1 LDQVAVGQDRRVDLR
16 EGYELSAGIDAAG
29 TESRSGGASGVA
41 LRRDTDS
48 VPHARQHVRDVL
60 PASDVRDDVELVVT
74 ELVTNAVLHAPAGEI
89 TFRVRALADVVR
101 VEVEDCGHGMPVRV
115 RESAEAMTGRGLAL
129 VAALSRSWGVEG
141 GRPAHKVVWAE
152 VPLAGSTLVRTEPDF
167 DLETLLAAWPDD
179 DDGEQQFTVRLGSVP
194 TDLLLEAK
202 AHVDNL
208 VREFALTTVEQ
219 LPVHLATLVPDVVQ
233 GFAEARLAIKEQAL
247 EAAARGDAETGL
259 VLTLRPSA
267 AAAGE
272 AYLAALDELDRY
284 AGAARLLTL
293 ASPPVH
299 RVFRHWYV
307 QSLVDQLRAHAAGR
321 QPEPVLSFPARL
333 AREVT
338 ELSSLRAQVR
348 RTTGLHEVGAALAGV
363 TTSGEVAAA
372 VVSAGIEVLGAHAGG
387 LLAYSDGRMQ
397 VLSAVGFPSDYLSR
411 LEAAGIADE
420 ELPGPVVLRTGEP
433 LWLESAEQ
441 RDLRFPLLAEL
452 EPRTVSTCLVPLVAG
467 RRLGVLRFSFDSPRL
482 FDDSERRFVRALAD
496 QAALAL
502 QRSELFLAEQAAR
515 HDAELLAVRLDDL
528 MSVVRRLTTA
538 TSEQDVARLAVTSAT
553 EQLGAY
559 AARLHLL
566 ADDGQLHS
574 VATASDDV
582 LASARFPTVAPDD
595 PEIPAGVALRTGEP
609 VVLRSI
615 AEIEASYP
623 KLAALYEK
631 ERSLLVV
638 PLIVEGHRLGVLSV
652 TFPESVS
659 GQQQLTFV
667 TTLADATAQALER
680 VRATSRAASAVERL
694 EFLAN
699 ASVALSGSLD
709 VDETLTTVAR
719 LVVPHVADWCVVH
732 VGEPGELRVV
742 AVAHS
747 DPDKVAWAFD
757 MQARY
762 PQDQDATTGAAHVVR
777 TGRSELYPEL
787 PAELLEAGSQDDEHL
802 QLIRDLGMT
811 SALVVP
817 LTGRGGPLGA
827 ITMLMADGRR
837 RFAEDDVRFAEDLA
851 RRAALAVETV
861 TAFAAQEGRLEA
873 VARVADAAQRA
884 ILPSPPEQIGNLRI
898 AARYVSAT
906 AEALVGGDLYEVV
919 RRPGAVRLLIGDVRG
934 KGLEAVRNA
943 TIVLGEFRAAAED
956 LDDLVQV
963 AVQLDRR
970 LSGHLDVEDFV
981 TALLAEIS
989 DDGAFTLVACGHPPA
1004 LRVSRDG
1011 STPIDAPDAL
1021 PLGLGSAPSKV
1032 SGRLAPGERLLL
1044 YTDGLVEAR
1053 DPARRFADVHD
1064 LVAPLRTA
1072 SDLGTGLDEVLDS
1085 VQAWT
1090 DSGLGDDLALLAVE
1104 LPSTARSATVS
1115 A

>member
-1 LDQVAVGQDRRVDLR
+1 MDRR
-16 EGYELSAGIDAAG
+16 GGAELSAGVEGSG
-29 TESRSGGASGVA
+29 TQCGSDSGSDEGSSDPGNGGGVA
-41 LRRDTDS
+41 LHRGTDS
-48 VPHARQHVRDVL
+48 VPRARTHVREVL
-60 PASDVRDDVELVVT
+60 PRSDVRDDVELVVT
-74 ELVTNAVLHAPAGEI
+74 ELVTNAVLHAPAGEV
-89 TFRVRALADVVR
+89 TLRVRPLADAVR
-101 VEVEDCGHGMPVRV
+101 VEVEDCGHGMPVRM
-115 RESAEAMTGRGLAL
+115 RASTEAMTGRGLTL
-129 VAALSRSWGVEG
+129 VAALSRAWGVES
-141 GRPAHKVVWAE
+141 GRPGHKVVWAE
-152 VPLAGSTLVRTEPDF
+152 LPLVGSSLARTEPDI
-167 DLETLLAAWPDD
+167 DLDALLAAWPDD
-179 DDGEQQFTVRLGSVP
+179 DDGEQRFTVRLGSVP

-208 VREFALTTVEQ
+208 VREFVLTTVGQ
-219 LPVHLATLVPDVVQ
+219 LPAHLATLVPDVVQ

-247 EAAARGDAETGL
+247 EAAARGDAETEL
-259 VLTLRPSA
+259 VLTLPTSA
-267 AAAGE
+267 ASAGE
-272 AYLAALDELDRY
+272 AYLSALDELDRY

-299 RVFRHWYV
+299 QVFRHWYV
-307 QSLVDQLRAHAAGR
+307 QSLVDQLRVHAAGAV
-321 QPEPVLSFPARL
+321 PEPVLSFPARL
-333 AREVT
+333 AREVS

-348 RTTGLHEVGAALAGV
+348 RTSGLHEVGAALAGL
-363 TTSGEVAAA
+363 TTSEEVAAA
-372 VVSAGIEVLGAHAGG
+372 VVSAGIDVLGAHAGG
-387 LLAYSDGRMQ
+387 LLTYSDGRMK
-397 VLSAVGFPSDYLSR
+397 VLSAVGFPADYLSR
-411 LEAAGIADE
+411 LEAAGLADE

-441 RDLRFPLLAEL
+441 RDLRFPVLTEL
-452 EPRTVSTCLVPLVAG
+452 EPKTVSTCLVPLVAG
-467 RRLGVLRFSFDSPRL
+467 RRLGVLRFSFDTPRL
-482 FDDSERRFVRALAD
+482 FDDSERRFVLALAD

-515 HDAELLAVRLDDL
+515 RDAELLAQRLDGL
-528 MSVVRRLTTA
+528 MSVVSRLTTA
-538 TSEQDVARLAVTSAT
+538 TTEQDVASLAVISAT
-553 EQLGAY
+553 EQLGAF
-559 AARLHLL
+559 AAQLHLL
-566 ADDGQLHS
+566 ADDGLLHS
-574 VATASDDV
+574 VATASDDLSV
-582 LASARFPTVAPDD
+582 SGRFPVVAPDD
-595 PEIPAGVALRTGEP
+595 PELPACTALRSGEP

-615 AEIEASYP
+615 AEIGGTYP
-623 KLAALYEK
+623 RLATLYEK
-631 ERSLLVV
+631 ERSLVV
-638 PLIVEGHRLGVLSV
+638 MPLIVEGHRLGVLSV
-652 TFPESVS
+652 TFPASVLAQ
-659 GQQQLTFV
+659 GQLTFV

-680 VRATSRAASAVERL
+680 VGATARAASAVERL

-709 VDETLTTVAR
+709 VDETLSTVAR

-732 VGEPGELRVV
+732 VGSPGDLRVA

-747 DPDKVAWAFD
+747 DPAKVAWALD
-757 MQARY
+757 MQTRY
-762 PQDQDATTGAAHVVR
+762 PQDQESTTGAPRVVR
-777 TGRSELYPEL
+777 TGQTQLYPEL
-787 PAELLEAGSQDDEHL
+787 PAELVEAGARDAEHL
-802 QLIRDLGMT
+802 QLIRDLGMK
-811 SALVVP
+811 SGLVVP

-827 ITMLMADGRR
+827 ITMIMADSSR

-943 TIVLGEFRAAAED
+943 TVVLGEFRAAAED
-956 LDDLVQV
+956 IDDLVQV

-989 DDGAFTLVACGHPPA
+989 DDGSFTLVACGHPPA
-1004 LRVSRDG
+1004 LRISGDS
-1011 STPIDAPDAL
+1011 STAITAPDAL
-1021 PLGLGSAPSKV
+1021 PLGLGSEPGKV
-1032 SGRLAPGERLLL
+1032 TGRLAPGERLLL

-1072 SDLGTGLDEVLDS
+1072 SDLGKGLDEVLDS

-1104 LPSTARSATVS
+1104 LPSTTPRV
-1115 A
+1115 